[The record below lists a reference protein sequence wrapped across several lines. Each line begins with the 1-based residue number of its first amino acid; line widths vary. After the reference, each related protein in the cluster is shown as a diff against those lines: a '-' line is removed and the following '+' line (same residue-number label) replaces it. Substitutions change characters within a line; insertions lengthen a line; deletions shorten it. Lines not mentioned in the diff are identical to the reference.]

1 LDILCRKVFDNP
13 RLAIVNVLGCRFH
26 MSDLTRLQ
34 WTRPVLWLVSPSW
47 CVSADP
53 NIVGG
58 VTRAREN
65 LPDSHS
71 ICILVNEPEDEQT
84 FGLIDGVSGQY
95 ISNNVFHPVDTFTI
109 QCREKFFDAVV
120 NAVGATFKR
129 THLCARIE
137 NLCCV
142 RRSPESTDFSRDDM
156 YDAALLKPKV
166 INYRH
171 LPRQEVIRFLNES
184 YCGVILSAVEGEC
197 RAAAEYLYC
206 GLPVVS
212 TPSQGGRA
220 AWFDD
225 YNSIIVEPDEFAVRD
240 AVLELKSRVQ
250 SGAVSASTIR
260 SNALALRT
268 RFLTRAQSMIGDYL
282 ESYGLAEETS
292 AQDVVAQWLASIERE
307 KHGLLWFEDAGAAF
321 DYISRTG
328 P

>member
-1 LDILCRKVFDNP
+1 LDILCRKVLDHP
-13 RLAIVNVLGCRFH
+13 RLAIVNILGCRFH
-26 MSDLTRLQ
+26 MSDLTRLP
-34 WTRPVLWLVSPSW
+34 WNRDVLWLVSPSW

-58 VTRAREN
+58 VTRARDN

-84 FGLIDGVSGQY
+84 FGHIDGVSGQY
-95 ISNNVFHPVDTFTI
+95 ISNNVFHPVDLFTI
-109 QCREKFFDAVV
+109 QNREKFFDAAV
-120 NAVGATFKR
+120 NAYAATFKR

-137 NLCCV
+137 NLCCM

-156 YDAALLKPKV
+156 YDAALLKPKI

-225 YNSIIVEPDEFAVRD
+225 YNSIIVEPDELAVRD
-240 AVLELKSRVQ
+240 AVLELKGRMQ
-250 SGAVSASTIR
+250 SGAVSASTVR

-268 RFLTRAQSMIGDYL
+268 RFLARAESMIGDYL
-282 ESYGLAEETS
+282 EIYGLAEETT
-292 AQDVVAQWLASIERE
+292 AHDVVAQWLASIERD
-307 KHGLLWFEDAGAAF
+307 KNGLLRFEDAAAAF
-321 DYISRTG
+321 NYISRTG